1 MVASLPM
8 YDLPELREATDRFWH
23 AIAREAGLEGELLRV
38 EDYHGVWRRPDLEFS
53 QTCGYPLT
61 HEFREKL
68 KLIATPHYS
77 GDGNEGPN
85 YRSIVFARELLP
97 LAAFGGKRSAFNNP
111 DSMSGMLALKLVF
124 APFAE
129 KGRFFSSAI
138 QTGGHYRS
146 LEAVSEGRAD
156 VCAIDTVCV
165 ELFRRHRPQIFDG
178 LVEVARSPSIP
189 ALPFVTVSGDPGRL
203 RGALS
208 AVFADPG
215 MAAVRETLLL
225 QGLSVLSM
233 EDYNVIL
240 DLEDTMESAGGL
252 ILA

>member
-8 YDLPELREATDRFWH
+8 YDLPEVRDATDAFWH
-23 AIAREAGLEGELLRV
+23 AIAREAGLKGELLRV
-38 EDYHGVWRRPDLEFS
+38 EDYHGVWRRPDLAFS

-61 HEFREKL
+61 HEFRETL

-97 LAAFGGKRSAFNNP
+97 LDAFEGKRAAFNNP

-138 QTGGHYRS
+138 ETGGHYKS
-146 LEAVSEGRAD
+146 LEAVSEGGAD
-156 VCAIDTVCV
+156 ICAIDTVCV
-165 ELFRRHRPQIFDG
+165 ELFRRHRPRIFDG
-178 LVEVARSPSIP
+178 LVEVARSPSVP
-189 ALPFVTVSGDPGRL
+189 ALPFVTVSADPGRL
-203 RGALS
+203 RAALNN
-208 AVFADPG
+208 VFADPG
-215 MAAVRETLLL
+215 MAAVRKTLLL
-225 QGLSVLSM
+225 EGISVLSM
-233 EDYNVIL
+233 EDYDVIL
-240 DLEDTMESAGGL
+240 DLEDTMERAGGL
-252 ILA
+252 TLA